1 MEFAPYNKKAFLL
14 PDSINSA
21 AMYHAKIFPD
31 GRYIFRIH
39 DCLTG
44 IRLTGDLNEEQD
56 FKDAF
61 DKATEL
67 AFALFEFAVYVENR
81 RKEYFSKVE
90 ICNTTDES
98 DMPYCDAQGHCG
110 DQTISGRCTKA
121 PGYCNRQT

>member
-67 AFALFEFAVYVENR
+67 AFALFEFAVYVEKR
-81 RKEYFSKVE
+81 RQEYFPKV
-90 ICNTTDES
+90 DES
-98 DMPYCDAQGHCG
+98 TLLYCDAEGHCG
-110 DQTISGRCTKA
+110 DQTPQGRCKKHI
-121 PGYCNRQT
+121 GYCNRQME